1 MDEYVGLPADHPAS
15 FRRYLREK
23 LTQKVRMQEF
33 FEVDGTAS
41 DPEQACREYAK
52 LLRDAD
58 PQLCLL
64 GIGENGH
71 LAFNDPGVA
80 DFHDPVDMKVVQ
92 LDRVCRQ
99 QQAAEGWFRTFQ
111 EVPEQ
116 AMTLTIPTLFRVPKL
131 IVSVPGSRKANIV
144 RRTLEDMVATDCP
157 ATLLRT
163 HPDATVYLDKESAS
177 QVQELSQLSGVLGD
191 RG

>member
-1 MDEYVGLPADHPAS
+1 
-15 FRRYLREK
+15 
-23 LTQKVRMQEF
+23 
-33 FEVDGTAS
+33 
-41 DPEQACREYAK
+41 
-52 LLRDAD
+52 
-58 PQLCLL
+58 
-64 GIGENGH
+64 